1 MLRIL
6 GVILITGIAA
16 SPATAAVYK
25 CTGNDSRVTYQDTPC
40 REGAGEIV
48 MAILDDRAYDP
59 PHSAEMQQATEELR
73 RQDRELTERLDKDR
87 EERALREAERPPPY
101 YGSGSRFPPLLP
113 PSGYRGGFGRLHP
126 GFVFPPRPVFHLPV
140 MSLGALPEPAFSC
153 LACPLSRPGVTRQS
167 RADSHKLSSAMVRRG
182 GTVHTVSGPRSSH
195 SSSTR
200 ARDGE

>member
-6 GVILITGIAA
+6 GVMLITGIAA
-16 SPATAAVYK
+16 SPVTAAVYK

-59 PHSAEMQQATEELR
+59 PPSAQMQQATEELR

-87 EERALREAERPPPY
+87 EERALREAQRPPPY
-101 YGSGSRFPPLLP
+101 YGSGSRFPLPLP
-113 PSGYRGGFGRLHP
+113 PSGYWGGFGRLHP
-126 GFVFPPRPVFHLPV
+126 GLIFPPRPVSHPPV
-140 MSLGALPEPAFSC
+140 MPLGALPEPAFSC
-153 LACPLSRPGVTRQS
+153 LACPLSRPGLTRQS

-182 GTVHTVSGPRSSH
+182 GTVHSGSRSSH
-195 SSSTR
+195 SRFTGTR
-200 ARDGE
+200 AGE